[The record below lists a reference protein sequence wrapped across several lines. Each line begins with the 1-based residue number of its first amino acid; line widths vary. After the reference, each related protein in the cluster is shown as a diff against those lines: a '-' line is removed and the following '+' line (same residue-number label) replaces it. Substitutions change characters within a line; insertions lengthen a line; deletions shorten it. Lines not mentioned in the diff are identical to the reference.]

1 MFLIKTQNKVCWGF
15 SVSDVYRGLM
25 HDDIKARG
33 KETSVWPLA
42 FSTQLKVLKKKRKKT
57 THKKTNQIDK
67 FARLTKEKRIFKLSD
82 QKCKKGHYF

>member
-33 KETSVWPLA
+33 KETSVATSFLHTTESA
-42 FSTQLKVLKKKRKKT
+42 KKKKKERKQHT
-57 THKKTNQIDK
+57 KKP
-67 FARLTKEKRIFKLSD
+67 TKLINLL
-82 QKCKKGHYF
+82 G

>member
-33 KETSVWPLA
+33 KETSVATSFLHTTESA
-42 FSTQLKVLKKKRKKT
+42 KKKKKENNT
-57 THKKTNQIDK
+57 QKNQPN
-67 FARLTKEKRIFKLSD
+67 
-82 QKCKKGHYF
+82 